1 MCARYNLLSTPKALA
16 RYFKTVE
23 VEHDFTLPL
32 PNFNVAPTQQVP
44 VVVDDPR
51 RFEVMRWGLVPFW
64 AKDPR
69 IGRRTINAR
78 AETVA
83 SKPAFRAAFRK
94 RRCLVPA
101 DGFYEWTGPR
111 GKRQPLNIHRA
122 DGNPLALA
130 GLWESHDEFGPTFTI
145 ITTEPN
151 AYMSTIHSRMPVIL
165 EPADWNAWLS
175 ASDEDPGW
183 YTALLRPAADDVL
196 TGYPVNPAVNSVRNN
211 GPHLL
216 EFVATEPML

>member
-1 MCARYNLLSTPKALA
+1 MCARYNLRSNPQALA
-16 RYFKTVE
+16 EYFQSAPPEPPV
-23 VEHDFTLPL
+23 TLPL
-32 PNFNVAPTQQVP
+32 PNFNVAPTQQAP
-44 VVVDDPR
+44 VVLDGPR

-78 AETVA
+78 AETVG
-83 SKPAFRAAFRK
+83 SKPAFRAAFRR

-111 GKRQPLNIHRA
+111 GKRQPLNIHRS

-145 ITTEPN
+145 VTTAPN
-151 AYMSTIHSRMPVIL
+151 AYMSTIHSRMPVVL
-165 EPADWNAWLS
+165 EPGDWNTWLS
-175 ASDEDPGW
+175 ADDEDSAW
-183 YTALLRPAADDVL
+183 RSALLRPAADHVL

-216 EFVATEPML
+216 ESTAIEPLL

>member
-1 MCARYNLLSTPKALA
+1 
-16 RYFKTVE
+16 
-23 VEHDFTLPL
+23 
-32 PNFNVAPTQQVP
+32 
-44 VVVDDPR
+44 
-51 RFEVMRWGLVPFW
+51 MRWGLVPFW

-83 SKPAFRAAFRK
+83 SKPAFRAAFRR

-111 GKRQPLNIHRA
+111 GKRQPLNIHRS

-145 ITTEPN
+145 ITTAPN
-151 AYMSTIHSRMPVIL
+151 AYMSTIHSRMPVVL
-165 EPADWNAWLS
+165 EPGDWNTWLS
-175 ASDEDPGW
+175 ADDEDPAW
-183 YTALLRPAADDVL
+183 RAALLRPAADHVL

-216 EFVATEPML
+216 ESTAIEPLL